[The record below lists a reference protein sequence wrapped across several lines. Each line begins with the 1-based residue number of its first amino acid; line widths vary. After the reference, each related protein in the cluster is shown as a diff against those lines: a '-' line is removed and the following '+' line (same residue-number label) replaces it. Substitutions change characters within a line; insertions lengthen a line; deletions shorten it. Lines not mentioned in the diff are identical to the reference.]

1 LKTGKDVLDMKRAL
15 FKGKRQSIV
24 DNKRALQELHET
36 EMEAIT
42 KFEETQ
48 NEVMEK
54 IFKESQTRS
63 VQKRKRLL
71 SMQADL
77 ESHV

>member
-1 LKTGKDVLDMKRAL
+1 MKRAL

>member
-1 LKTGKDVLDMKRAL
+1 LKTCKDVLDMKRAL